1 MNILCRIILVE
12 IEVRDNMI
20 CRFKEFGLLGL
31 GLMFMTMLVGCG
43 NDAETPVSPT
53 ASSTVTGT
61 EGQTLKV
68 TVPLLNSPI
77 DGEEVSLSPTL
88 VTTNATTKFVE
99 NVELS
104 QQFQVSVVD
113 GDIVCDVV
121 VPQGS
126 DGTTEFDVPE
136 PLEFGE
142 SYQWRTRAVHSE
154 NEGEWSTFAEFST
167 LALPVSGNPDDPPV
181 GDGSNISTVAE
192 LCAFAATVPFNAL
205 PENPV
210 PYRDAI
216 IAYSGNPNV
225 GLHRRPNG
233 NISHDIVALNFES
246 GRQPH
251 QIVDVVGAS
260 TGCCPTR
267 SCFDQTESIEDG
279 SVFVPVN

>member
-1 MNILCRIILVE
+1 MLVG
-12 IEVRDNMI
+12 IEVRDNMV

-31 GLMFMTMLVGCG
+31 GLMFMMMLVGCG
-43 NDAETPVSPT
+43 GDSETSVSPT

-88 VTTNATTKFVE
+88 VTTNATAQFVE

-113 GDIVCDVV
+113 GDIVHDVV
-121 VPQGS
+121 VSQGS
-126 DGTTEFDVPE
+126 EGTTEFDVPE
-136 PLEFGE
+136 SLEYGE
-142 SYQWRTRAVHSE
+142 SYQWRTRAVYSE
-154 NEGEWSTFAEFST
+154 NEGAWSAFAEFST
-167 LALPVSGNPDDPPV
+167 LALPVSDDPDAPPI

-205 PENPV
+205 PSDPV

-216 IAYSGNPNV
+216 IAYSGNPNI
-225 GLHRRPNG
+225 GLHLRPNG
-233 NISHDIVALNFES
+233 KISHDIVAINIPS
-246 GRQPH
+246 GRFQH
-251 QIVDVVGAS
+251 QIVDVVVAS
-260 TGCCPTR
+260 TGCCPSRGCQNQSET
-267 SCFDQTESIEDG
+267 IETG
-279 SVFVPVN
+279 SQFVKVN

>member
-1 MNILCRIILVE
+1 MLVG
-12 IEVRDNMI
+12 IEVRDNMV

-31 GLMFMTMLVGCG
+31 GLMFMMMLVGCG
-43 NDAETPVSPT
+43 GDSETSVSPT

-88 VTTNATTKFVE
+88 VTTNATAQFVE

-113 GDIVCDVV
+113 GDIVHDVV

-126 DGTTEFDVPE
+126 EGTTEFDVPE
-136 PLEFGE
+136 SLEYGE
-142 SYQWRTRAVHSE
+142 SYQWRTRAVYSE
-154 NEGEWSTFAEFST
+154 NEGTWSAFAEFST
-167 LALPVSGNPDDPPV
+167 LALPVSDDPDAPPI

-205 PENPV
+205 PSDPV

-216 IAYSGNPNV
+216 IAYSGNPNI
-225 GLHRRPNG
+225 GLHLRPNG
-233 NISHDIVALNFES
+233 KISHDIVAINIPS
-246 GRQPH
+246 GRFQH
-251 QIVDVVGAS
+251 QIVDVVVAS
-260 TGCCPTR
+260 TGCCPSR
-267 SCFDQTESIEDG
+267 GCQDQSPTIETG
-279 SVFVPVN
+279 SQFVAVN

>member
-1 MNILCRIILVE
+1 MPVE
-12 IEVRDNMI
+12 IKVRDNMV

-31 GLMFMTMLVGCG
+31 GLMVVAMLVGCG
-43 NDAETPVSPT
+43 NDAETSVSPT

-77 DGEEVSLSPTL
+77 NGEEVSLSPTL
-88 VTTNATTKFVE
+88 VTTNAIAKFVE

-104 QQFQVSVVD
+104 QQFQVSVID
-113 GDIVCDVV
+113 GDIVYDVV

-126 DGTTEFDVPE
+126 AGTTEFDVPE
-136 PLEFGE
+136 SLEHGE
-142 SYQWRTRAVHSE
+142 SYQWRTRAVYSE
-154 NEGEWSTFAEFST
+154 NEGGWSAFAEFLT
-167 LALPVSGNPDDPPV
+167 LALPVSDDPDAPPI

-205 PENPV
+205 PGDPV

-216 IAYSGNPNV
+216 IAYSGNPLI

-233 NISHDIVALNFES
+233 NISHDIVAINIPS
-246 GRQPH
+246 GRFPH
-251 QIVDVVGAS
+251 QIVDVVLAS
-260 TGCCPTR
+260 TGCCPSR
-267 SCFDQTESIEDG
+267 GCQNQTETEEDG
-279 SVFVPVN
+279 STFVGVN